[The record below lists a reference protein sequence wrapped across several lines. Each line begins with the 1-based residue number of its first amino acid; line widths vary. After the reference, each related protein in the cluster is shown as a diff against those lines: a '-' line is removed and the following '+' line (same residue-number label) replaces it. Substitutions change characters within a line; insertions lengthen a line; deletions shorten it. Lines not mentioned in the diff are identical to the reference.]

1 MDAKELLEVLKVKAD
16 ELHKYLEA
24 HPDEAN
30 MVPSWM
36 FSCFSTEKEFL
47 LQGCSNVQHEAEVV
61 VQFLHKLSENSIA
74 AFMRVAL
81 EVANLINAK
90 RKEIEGTGEGESP
103 QWIQ

>member
-1 MDAKELLEVLKVKAD
+1 
-16 ELHKYLEA
+16 
-24 HPDEAN
+24 
-30 MVPSWM
+30 
-36 FSCFSTEKEFL
+36 
-47 LQGCSNVQHEAEVV
+47 
-61 VQFLHKLSENSIA
+61 LSENSIA